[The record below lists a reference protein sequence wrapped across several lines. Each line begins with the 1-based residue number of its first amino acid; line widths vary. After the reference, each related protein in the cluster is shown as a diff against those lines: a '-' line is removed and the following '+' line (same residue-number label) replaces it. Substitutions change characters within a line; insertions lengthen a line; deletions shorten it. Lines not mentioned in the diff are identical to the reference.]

1 MGATLAL
8 RLERSLLSSQLS
20 STKRSRLISWGFP
33 ANAEVDEYGEFP
45 FAGGFSGSTC
55 QSPCFALARK
65 SMNSYAAGPKSPMPP
80 REGSE
85 MGCSRIPV
93 KRGKVVESGDRV
105 IEWSDD
111 LEKDKRCRS
120 AREIHASRVIGRSR
134 SLDDRTARS
143 SYSSSLRGRVS
154 ASYCL

>member
-1 MGATLAL
+1 MARTS
-8 RLERSLLSSQLS
+8 LERLVSSLGLSQIS
-20 STKRSRLISWGFP
+20 STNRSTLISWGFP

-55 QSPCFALARK
+55 HRPCFALARK

-80 REGSE
+80 GEGRE

-120 AREIHASRVIGRSR
+120 AREICDSRVMGRSR
-134 SLDDRTARS
+134 STDDGTARS
-143 SYSSSLRGRVS
+143 SYSSSLR
-154 ASYCL
+154 